1 MTDRQ
6 ETPRRGIAGRR
17 SALLYL
23 FGSLLQGLGLILI
36 QPFAIRLLSE
46 LQWGLVATSI
56 VLIQV
61 VVVLLSAGL
70 PLAISQLWFDQDN
83 GRNRSLAMYGFL
95 AIACLAVGCVLAV
108 AAGFLGRSEA
118 TGTPWTIVLAMV
130 IIGLLGTVLGAQAVL
145 RAQDRPVAFVVLS
158 VCSSVLA
165 NLAGLGAILV
175 AGRTA
180 LVYIVAYGAAVVVS
194 VVVALVLVRPRL
206 PWKVPGMTR
215 ASMRIAGPLLPHT
228 GALMLLTQGAVLLLA
243 QLSGASMAG
252 QYGAVLIF
260 ALGPLTILNA
270 LNNSWSTRI
279 MSADPAELQ
288 ARIRE
293 VAGEAAVIALV
304 VGLLATSAAN
314 VGAHVLTTDPG
325 SLVQVAQILPVVS
338 LGYALFLV
346 AGNVLYVVHRTRV
359 MAFVTPAVLLLTTL
373 LALLP
378 ATTPA
383 LALLAGVHAAG
394 FAVLGA
400 SYLIAVRRYTPA
412 EAWPSS
418 VFLYCGA
425 AHVLYAAVLWFAPVT
440 LLWGVVELASVVV
453 AIGVAGLLWLRR
465 RRSGSAAEQAA
476 ASDARRTTGT
486 AGD

>member
-1 MTDRQ
+1 MTDRH
-6 ETPRRGIAGRR
+6 ETDRRGIAGRR

-70 PLAISQLWFDQDN
+70 PLAITQLWFDSDD

-95 AIACLAVGCVLAV
+95 AIACLVVGCVLA
-108 AAGFLGRSEA
+108 AGAGILGA
-118 TGTPWTIVLAMV
+118 DGAGIPWTIVLAMV

-158 VCSSVLA
+158 VCSSVVA

-194 VVVALVLVRPRL
+194 VVVALVLVRPRM

-243 QLSGASMAG
+243 QVSGASVAG

-279 MSADPAELQ
+279 MSAETGELQ
-288 ARIRE
+288 ARIRS
-293 VAGEAAVIALV
+293 VAGEAALSALV
-304 VGLLATSAAN
+304 VGLLASSAAN

-325 SLVQVAQILPVVS
+325 LLVQVAQILPVVS
-338 LGYALFLV
+338 VGYALFLI
-346 AGNVLYVVHRTRV
+346 AGNVLYVVHRTRL
-359 MAFVTPAVLLLTTL
+359 MAFVTPAVLLLTSL
-373 LALLP
+373 LAVLP
-378 ATTPA
+378 ATAPA
-383 LALLAGVHAAG
+383 LALLAAVHAAG
-394 FAVLGA
+394 FTVLGA
-400 SYLIAVRRYTPA
+400 SYLVVVRRYTSA
-412 EAWPSS
+412 EAWPASI
-418 VFLYCGA
+418 FLFCVA
-425 AHVLYAAVLWFAPVT
+425 AHVLFAGALWFAPVT
-440 LLWGVVELASVVV
+440 LLWGAVELAVVLG
-453 AIGVAGLLWLRR
+453 AIGVAALLWLLRK
-465 RRSGSAAEQAA
+465 GPGTTAEQAA
-476 ASDARRTTGT
+476 EGDTTPT
-486 AGD
+486 TKAVGD